1 MPAAA
6 PTRTRYR
13 VTADQIEACNC
24 PPNCGCQFTGYPND
38 GHCEAIIAFL
48 VREGRFGETELA
60 GVSFAVAMKYP
71 GAIHEGGGTVALWV
85 SDRATPAQRDA
96 VVGILSG
103 QHGGMPW
110 EALAGTI
117 AAFEGPLPAALE
129 VHVAGNRS
137 HFRIPGVL
145 EVRQEP
151 LRDVV
156 SGQEK
161 EVHVVYPRGGFFWN
175 DGTACTTGTMAV
187 RHGPLAFTHAGGWSA
202 TAEAR
207 WSND

>member
-1 MPAAA
+1 MPVAA
-6 PTRTRYR
+6 PARTSYR
-13 VTADQIEACNC
+13 VIADQIEACNC
-24 PPNCGCQFTGYPND
+24 PPNCGCQFTGQPND
-38 GHCEAIIAFL
+38 GRCEALVGFQ
-48 VREGRFGETELA
+48 VREGRFGDTELT
-60 GVSFAVAMKYP
+60 GVSFALAFRYP

-85 SDRATPAQRDA
+85 HERATPAQRDA

-117 AAFEGPLPAALE
+117 ASFEGPHPAPIE
-129 VHVAGNRS
+129 IQVSGNKS

-145 EVRQEP
+145 EVRQQP

-161 EVHVVYPRGGFFWN
+161 EVHVVYPGGGFFWG
-175 DGTACTTGTMAV
+175 DGSACTTGTMMV
-187 RHGPLAFTHAGGWSA
+187 NHGALVFSHAGGWSA

-207 WSND
+207 WSNT